1 MPLRGETAA
10 GYVQGMHAGYLAELA
25 RRAGAPAPA
34 AAAAQAAV
42 VEVRYRY
49 NPDVRSINAF
59 VPAAIPILLML
70 IPSMLTALGVVREKE
85 LGSIV
90 NFYVTPV
97 TRLEFL
103 LGKQLPYIAL
113 GMINFLILTALA
125 VWGFG
130 VPLKGSFLALAAA
143 ALLYLAS
150 STGLGL
156 LMSAFAR
163 TQIAALFGTA
173 IVVMLPTIQFSGLL
187 HPVSSL
193 EGMAAAIGRFF
204 PTSYF
209 IIVSRGTFSKALGF
223 GDLGAYF
230 LALAAFIPVLTLL
243 SVALLRKQGK

>member
-1 MPLRGETAA
+1 
-10 GYVQGMHAGYLAELA
+10 VQGMHAGYLAELA
-25 RRAGAPAPA
+25 RRTTGS
-34 AAAAQAAV
+34 AAAAQPAP

-59 VPAAIPILLML
+59 VPAAIPLLLML
-70 IPSMLTALGVVREKE
+70 IPAMLTALGVVREKE

-103 LGKQLPYIAL
+103 LGKQLPYLAL

-130 VPLKGSFLALAAA
+130 VPLKGSFLALTAA
-143 ALLYLAS
+143 ALLYLTT

-156 LMSAFAR
+156 LMSAFAQS
-163 TQIAALFGTA
+163 QIAALFGTA
-173 IVVMLPTIQFSGLL
+173 IVTMLPAIQFSGLL

-193 EGMAAAIGRFF
+193 EGMAAVFGRFF

-209 IIVSRGTFSKALGF
+209 MIVSRGTFSKALGF
-223 GDLGAYF
+223 GDLGFYF

-243 SVALLRKQGK
+243 SVAFLRKQGK